1 MRCFFSFF
9 CSSETNCVQLAVEFH
24 SRFNPTPHSAEKVKF
39 LCSSLHALLQMW
51 GGRFWPWHCAY
62 VIMNLCRPIHTAFSS
77 LFSTAS
83 PCLLLPFA
91 TFSCMSA
98 PLSPLSGASV
108 EMDFGGFRHHC
119 ASPFLNYQYR
129 LACSECTSFRVNAPL
144 ALSNQYG
151 LRPRSREK

>member
-1 MRCFFSFF
+1 MTFYADYLPLELLIWLMRCRILRCFFSFF

-39 LCSSLHALLQMW
+39 LGSSLHELCRC
-51 GGRFWPWHCAY
+51 GHFWPSHCAY
-62 VIMNLCRPIHTAFSS
+62 VIMNLCRPIHTAFSL

-98 PLSPLSGASV
+98 PLSLCQERVLKWILEASEIIV
-108 EMDFGGFRHHC
+108 HPH
-119 ASPFLNYQYR
+119 
-129 LACSECTSFRVNAPL
+129 V
-144 ALSNQYG
+144 
-151 LRPRSREK
+151 